1 MSNYEIITVTGMGDT
16 ETQHV
21 ILDLGDGSFKSFPVD
36 ENNPEYV
43 AWKNAEDGILP
54 TFPGMTE

>member
-1 MSNYEIITVTGMGDT
+1 MSNYEIITVPGIDNT

-21 ILDLGDGSFKSFPVD
+21 ILDLGDGHFKSFPVD

-43 AWKNAEDGILP
+43 AWKAAEDKKVA
-54 TFPGMTE
+54 E